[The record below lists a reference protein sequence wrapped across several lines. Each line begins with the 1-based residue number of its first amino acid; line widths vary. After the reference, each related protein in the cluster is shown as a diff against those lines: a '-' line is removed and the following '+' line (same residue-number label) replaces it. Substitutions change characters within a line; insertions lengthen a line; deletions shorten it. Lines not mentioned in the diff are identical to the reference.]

1 MEIVPAAPGRPTRPR
16 GADHARLTWRR
27 SIVFGVVGV
36 IGIGV
41 QLAALWALVGRL
53 GMPLLAGTLLATE
66 VAVLHNF
73 AWHVHWTWA
82 DRPASARETFG
93 RLVRFH
99 VTNGLVSIVG
109 NLLLMTLLTVHLGV
123 HYLLANLISIGVCAL
138 VNLVVSNAWVFR
150 HERDRDRS
158 AEPCRAEELR

>member
-1 MEIVPAAPGRPTRPR
+1 MKTTASPTGGRTPPR
-16 GADHARLTWRR
+16 GADHTRLTWRR
-27 SIVFGVVGV
+27 SAVFSAVGL

-41 QLAALWALVGRL
+41 QLAALWALKGRL
-53 GMPLLAGTLLATE
+53 GVPLLAATFLATE

-93 RLVRFH
+93 RLIRFH

-109 NLLLMTLLTVHLGV
+109 NLFLMTLLTVYLRL
-123 HYLLANLISIGVCAL
+123 HYLVANLISIGVCAL
-138 VNLVVSNAWVFR
+138 VNLLVSDAWVFR
-150 HERDRDRS
+150 PDWDQDER
-158 AEPCRAEELR
+158 AEPRRAEEPR

>member
-1 MEIVPAAPGRPTRPR
+1 METVSYHTG
-16 GADHARLTWRR
+16 LTWRR
-27 SIVFGVVGV
+27 SAVFSVVGV

-41 QLAALWALVGRL
+41 QLAGLWVLKGRL
-53 GMPLLAGTLLATE
+53 GVPLLAATFLATE

-82 DRPASARETFG
+82 DRPASARETLG

-109 NLLLMTLLTVHLGV
+109 NLLLMTLLTVHLGL
-123 HYLLANLISIGVCAL
+123 HYLLANLISIGACAL
-138 VNLVVSNAWVFR
+138 TNLVVSNAWVFR
-150 HERDRDRS
+150 PDWDRDGQ
-158 AEPCRAEELR
+158 AEPCRAEESR